1 MKRQLASGIILFF
14 SLFNPACAETQ
25 ISYKETRIPVADA
38 GSSGL
43 ETLLV
48 WPNDSA
54 PDPLTLK
61 GSSR

>member
-38 GSSGL
+38 GSSARS
-43 ETLLV
+43 TYI
-48 WPNDSA
+48 
-54 PDPLTLK
+54 K
-61 GSSR
+61 R